1 MSSVSDVSSLAP
13 TIRGGLPQPGE
24 DAPFYLIYRT
34 GFGATNGTSI
44 YLAKLFDGAPRP
56 FVHVMW
62 DAVEGGMD
70 SSGTTLVADDLASW
84 GFLPFRR
91 PAHLVAGLC
100 RHLGFRWWDGARLN
114 RPRMQRALGRLPV
127 RPKAAWIVCMM
138 ESDAEKIIPL
148 WETLGEPP
156 FVLHVMDIFHDGISE
171 VATPRFVDLIRRAS
185 HVICISEEIAHEVR
199 RWGAR
204 SVSLVLCASSFSTAR
219 RRPGFARPLRVV
231 LSGALWN
238 ICYERNAA
246 VEHLA
251 AAWPLIKERWSDAE
265 LHYTGSSG
273 GDFPAALRRDLH
285 DHGLL
290 GTEDYEQLLNTC
302 DLAYLPVSHPGDSF
316 ARFSLPSRLAD
327 YLACGLP
334 ILAATEPGTAV
345 HSFLQSLPDG
355 CATNVRSAEEV
366 VSAIN
371 GFITAPER
379 WKKASLA
386 AAAFARENLAVDA
399 VRSQVF
405 DALHEHCGAEA
416 RLNP

>member
-1 MSSVSDVSSLAP
+1 MSSVSDVSSPTP
-13 TIRGGLPQPGE
+13 TIHGGIPLRE
-24 DAPFYLIYRT
+24 DDAPFYLIYRT
-34 GFGATNGTSI
+34 GLGATDGTSI
-44 YLAKLFDGAPRP
+44 YLAKLLGGAHRP

-62 DAVEGGMD
+62 DAVEGGVD
-70 SSGTTLVADDLASW
+70 SPGATVVADDLAPW

-91 PAHLVAGLC
+91 PAHLAAGLC

-114 RPRMQRALGRLPV
+114 RPRMQRAIGRLPM

-148 WETLGEPP
+148 WEALGEPP
-156 FVLHVMDIFHDGISE
+156 FVLHVMDIFHDGVSE
-171 VATPRFVDLIRRAS
+171 EATPRFVDLIRRAS
-185 HVICISEEIAHEVR
+185 HVICISEEIAREVR
-199 RWGAR
+199 RVGAR

-219 RRPGFARPLRVV
+219 RHPGFARPLRVV

-238 ICYERNAA
+238 ICYSRNAA

-251 AAWPLIKERWSDAE
+251 AAWPLIKARWSDAE

-273 GDFPAALRRDLH
+273 GDFPAVLRRDLH

-302 DLAYLPVSHPGDSF
+302 DLAYLPVSHPGNSF

-355 CATNVRSAEEV
+355 CATNVRCADEV
-366 VSAIN
+366 VSAIS

-379 WKKASLA
+379 WEKASLA

-399 VRSQVF
+399 VRSQVVG
-405 DALHEHCGAEA
+405 ALHQYCGAEA
-416 RLNP
+416 RVNS